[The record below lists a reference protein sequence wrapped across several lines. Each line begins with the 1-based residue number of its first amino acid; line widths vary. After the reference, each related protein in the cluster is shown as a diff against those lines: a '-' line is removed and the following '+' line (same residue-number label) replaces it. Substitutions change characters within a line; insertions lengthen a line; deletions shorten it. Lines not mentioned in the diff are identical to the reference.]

1 MPACQPWSTEADH
14 CCSLL
19 VSAPSPPAPVI
30 DQIASPLEAQTEAQK
45 EQKLFRRRAR
55 GCHCIGAVLNQLS
68 WNWRECWQP
77 AGSHASHWVA
87 RVGQARRCEAS
98 AWMSRRPSSWSKLST
113 IVERPG
119 QPVALIPRK
128 RGISC
133 VRASVL
139 PSLKNRDTFAEY
151 LARYL
156 IMHGGSR
163 APAQPKRLTKCLR
176 INITLHQKG

>member
-19 VSAPSPPAPVI
+19 VSAPSPPAPEI

-45 EQKLFRRRAR
+45 EQKLFRRHRCRRELA
-55 GCHCIGAVLNQLS
+55 AVIAS
-68 WNWRECWQP
+68 GPSSISSHGIWRECWQP
-77 AGSHASHWVA
+77 AGSQSSHRAA
-87 RVGQARRCEAS
+87 RGCQARRCEAL

-139 PSLKNRDTFAEY
+139 PSLKNRDTFADT
-151 LARYL
+151 
-156 IMHGGSR
+156 SR
-163 APAQPKRLTKCLR
+163 TTLSVSYTHLTLPTKR
-176 INITLHQKG
+176 IV

>member
-1 MPACQPWSTEADH
+1 MNPCLCQ
-14 CCSLL
+14 L
-19 VSAPSPPAPVI
+19 
-30 DQIASPLEAQTEAQK
+30 ASPGRP
-45 EQKLFRRRAR
+45 KLTIAAHFSSQHLLRLLQRSIRLHRRSKPKQRLRKSRSSSVDELAAV
-55 GCHCIGAVLNQLS
+55 IAYGAVLNQLS

-139 PSLKNRDTFAEY
+139 PSLKNRDTFADT
-151 LARYL
+151 
-156 IMHGGSR
+156 SR
-163 APAQPKRLTKCLR
+163 A
-176 INITLHQKG
+176 TLSCTGGHTAAHL